1 MISQIFNSTNNS
13 PFWPPKTS
21 NLEKNS
27 RDLTISLHIW
37 LNCENMVHLTHL
49 HIVAMSKKPVQK
61 IVLPA
66 SQPKESLENHLLE
79 VEAEFKSCSERVE
92 LLSNPQYVPDLK
104 QRILGLDVKIKKLGK
119 NKKIMELSQKK
130 TDDRFKK
137 AEDEEPELSLESTG
151 LKKMVSTHLN
161 KVKEVDLLME
171 KNGKSLTEMNTKM
184 GELKGELKKLT
195 DQATELSIDP
205 NGKSGGIKEVE
216 EKFEVMAPKKE
227 GLTKTLNLLKTRYNM
242 TLGEYNQKTQKLQQ
256 ELDEVAESVQAK
268 NVYLVP

>member
-1 MISQIFNSTNNS
+1 
-13 PFWPPKTS
+13 
-21 NLEKNS
+21 
-27 RDLTISLHIW
+27 
-37 LNCENMVHLTHL
+37 
-49 HIVAMSKKPVQK
+49 
-61 IVLPA
+61 
-66 SQPKESLENHLLE
+66 
-79 VEAEFKSCSERVE
+79 
-92 LLSNPQYVPDLK
+92 
-104 QRILGLDVKIKKLGK
+104 
-119 NKKIMELSQKK
+119 
-130 TDDRFKK
+130 
-137 AEDEEPELSLESTG
+137 
-151 LKKMVSTHLN
+151 VSTHLN

-242 TLGEYNQKTQKLQQ
+242 TLGEYNQKNQKLQQ